1 MKKILYLLFL
11 LLFPLKILAN
21 DINIEY
27 QSSIYGNKVLAGRTY
42 YGQLGYIF
50 LNNELAYCLEPYK
63 LVSDNYILDNSFFY
77 NFTLE
82 DKKYFEEVAYFGY
95 EYPGH
100 NNVYYYMASQELM
113 WRRITNQNVYWTTKN
128 VTKGDIINIDSYK
141 NEIISLI
148 NNYNKKPSFDNNY
161 VKGNYRDTIILNDD
175 NNVLSGYDII
185 NDSKNIVWKENN
197 KLYIKLM
204 TNKESKI
211 KLVKNISNGK
221 ESKSYISDGQA
232 IGVFGFNRTITSE
245 ILVKADNKFSSRI
258 NIQFKDKEN
267 NRNIED
273 IITFKIKNK
282 DNTYFKYN
290 DVEEFKT
297 DVSGKYISEFYLEEG
312 NYEIEIIDVPN
323 YYILKDNNLMF
334 NINEDSKLNDD
345 TLYIE
350 DYVDRQKAII
360 NIERVMEIIK
370 LDNKL
375 NYDLIPLSNIGYG
388 IYASNDIYDPFNE
401 LIYEK
406 DQFISEVITNDSG
419 ITISLILPLGE
430 YYIKEIKNDTYV
442 PDLNIYESS
451 LNYSDKYTKIV
462 EDKIYIQTN
471 YDYLNID
478 IKVEGDKYLDE
489 QNRCDK
495 EIINLENVIYGI
507 YSSDSVYQNNEL
519 LFSKDE
525 LIVTFKTDEEGKIN
539 DKIKLPYGDYYI
551 KELSELDYQNKME
564 KYLYEFNLENKNINL
579 DIYKEL
585 ETFCSLSE
593 NNELIENKIQ
603 EELQDNDI
611 SKLPNTS
618 NIYLNLFLI
627 VLVTFIIGI
636 SLIIYSVK
644 K

>member
-1 MKKILYLLFL
+1 
-11 LLFPLKILAN
+11 
-21 DINIEY
+21 
-27 QSSIYGNKVLAGRTY
+27 
-42 YGQLGYIF
+42 
-50 LNNELAYCLEPYK
+50 
-63 LVSDNYILDNSFFY
+63 
-77 NFTLE
+77 
-82 DKKYFEEVAYFGY
+82 
-95 EYPGH
+95 
-100 NNVYYYMASQELM
+100 MASQELM

-221 ESKSYISDGQA
+221 ESKSYISNGQA

-406 DQFISEVITNDSG
+406 DQFISEVITNDLG

-593 NNELIENKIQ
+593 NYEVVIVDKNEENKIELQ
-603 EELQDNDI
+603 EELNYNDI